1 MTLSSEKCTGFA
13 FRFEHRKWNRG
24 RNRLP
29 KLVQTIAGADH
40 FLCSNLKANPV
51 KCGYVPI
58 HLIIRYKRLV
68 PLPLSG
74 RRASANLVP
83 ISPPSSNHFGSSFAL
98 RRIPQL
104 EYRGEGK
111 ASFGYFWGRLTDH

>member
-1 MTLSSEKCTGFA
+1 MIL
-13 FRFEHRKWNRG
+13 
-24 RNRLP
+24 
-29 KLVQTIAGADH
+29 
-40 FLCSNLKANPV
+40 
-51 KCGYVPI
+51 
-58 HLIIRYKRLV
+58 RYKRLV

-83 ISPPSSNHFGSSFAL
+83 IPPASSNLFGSSYAL

-111 ASFGYFWGRLTDH
+111 ALFGYIFLGPVNRSFTNNQLYKFI